1 MDIFNQPCENRGACP
16 WGRWGES
23 HLVWAWS
30 RCSPLKGGQTL
41 GLSNSRDVRFK
52 ITYRIR
58 LTWRWTNTIIHASG
72 NIGVISS
79 DVWVMLN
86 KSEVLFG
93 LIHGSCCWNWSPLA
107 RAKRTAEIIWNAR
120 KDPMV
125 PIHDLREIDLYS
137 FQVPPVLA
145 GCRSCLVWSLTF
157 LHYDLLSYSVFI
169 FHFSFFYFFRFF
181 SVWVCLFKLLR
192 AHRICPP
199 QVPGFD
205 LIMVLHRLMVSHKP
219 EFHWS

>member
-1 MDIFNQPCENRGACP
+1 VWKPKGLPLGDIRWESPCL
-16 WGRWGES
+16 S
-23 HLVWAWS
+23 LVKVFTFE
-30 RCSPLKGGQTL
+30 RGQTL
-41 GLSNSRDVRFK
+41 GLFNSRDVCFK
-52 ITYRIR
+52 NTYRIR

-86 KSEVLFG
+86 KSQVLFG
-93 LIHGSCCWNWSPLA
+93 LIPGSCCWNWSPLA

-157 LHYDLLSYSVFI
+157 LHYDLLSCSVC
-169 FHFSFFYFFRFF
+169 
-181 SVWVCLFKLLR
+181 VCVLL
-192 AHRICPP
+192 I
-199 QVPGFD
+199 
-205 LIMVLHRLMVSHKP
+205 
-219 EFHWS
+219 